1 MAARQLPKDENSE
14 RAVLGSMLI
23 DRDAVDTVFELLDAD
38 DFYSTDNRRIYG
50 AMMDLYRTNLPVDLT
65 TVAAKCVDLHIDAD
79 KLIGMAE
86 AIPSAANVR
95 GYIDRVRDKAVR
107 RKLITINAQI
117 ANEAFGAGMTA
128 DELLESLDAQV
139 YGLWQR
145 TSAEDYS
152 AVCEIV
158 PAAIAE
164 LEAVQKAKN
173 GITGV
178 PTGYDKLDDL
188 TAGLQAGD
196 MIVLAARPSQGKT
209 AFALNIA
216 LNAARR
222 DCPVG
227 FFSIEMTNAALVR
240 RMLSSLAMVDS
251 HKARRGRLNPVD
263 WAAIVNAASRLSSVK
278 LFIDQVAA
286 TIPAIRQKARRMIRQ
301 HGVKLLI
308 VDYLQI
314 MRMARGERYNGD
326 TEKTTA
332 LSAGIKQLAK
342 ELNVPIVILS
352 QLSRASVGDK
362 PRKPVLPD
370 LRQSGAIEQDADV
383 VVFIHRPEA
392 YGITT
397 DSEYGSTEGKAEIHV
412 AKQRNGPTGEM
423 LLRYVKE
430 YGVFQDVVPYEAP
443 ENDPRF

>member
-1 MAARQLPKDENSE
+1 
-14 RAVLGSMLI
+14 MLI
-23 DRDAVDTVFELLDAD
+23 DRYAPDAVFEILDAG
-38 DFYSTDNRRIYG
+38 DFYGRPNREIF
-50 AMMDLYRTNLPVDLT
+50 ASMFDLYQSNQPIDLT
-65 TVAAKCVDLHIDAD
+65 TVAAKLVDKKSGIDAVKLVDL
-79 KLIGMAE
+79 AE
-86 AIPSAANVR
+86 GIASAANVVS
-95 GYIDRVRDKAVR
+95 YAERVRDRSVR
-107 RKLITINAQI
+107 RKLIEINARV
-117 ANEAFGAGMTA
+117 ANEAFGAELSS
-128 DELLESLDAQV
+128 DELLELLDAQV

-145 TSAEDYS
+145 TAAEDYS
-152 AVCEIV
+152 PVCDIV

-263 WAAIVNAASRLSSVK
+263 WSAIVNAASRLSDVK
-278 LFIDQVAA
+278 LFLDQVAD
-286 TIPAIRQKARRMIRQ
+286 TLPAIRQKARRMIRQ

-342 ELNVPIVILS
+342 ELNLPILILS

-362 PRKPVLPD
+362 PRKPVLSD

-392 YGITT
+392 YGIMT
-397 DSEYGSTEGKAEIHV
+397 DQDYGATEGKAEIHV
-412 AKQRNGPTGEM
+412 AKQRNGPTGEL
-423 LLRYVKE
+423 LLRFVKE
-430 YGVFQDVVPYEAP
+430 YGVFQDVAPYEAP
-443 ENDPRF
+443 ENGVDF